1 MDFAQDRVTT
11 LHALAEPDRIPN
23 APTARTTVLVPM
35 AAADAGPG
43 SDRVFSALETLDI
56 ERVVVALRAP
66 ADRVPSIEKRLA
78 SRSIPIE
85 LLWCNGPRIEG
96 LLRAQDLDGPSGKG
110 RDVWLGLG
118 LAAESQYVAIHDADT
133 ASYTEAYVPR
143 LVAPL
148 GTGSERSE
156 RSENGDV
163 NEDDGEGGNE
173 NRNER
178 GTNGYRFTKGY
189 YARIEGD
196 RLYGRLC
203 RLLYAPLV
211 RTLAESHDASILP
224 YLEAFRYGL
233 AGECA
238 MTGDLARE
246 VRCRRGWGLE
256 VGLLGEVFGV
266 AGSEWVAQVDLGAH
280 DHEHRSVD
288 GVAGLSAMA
297 ESVADALLQTV
308 EDRGV
313 QPAYASL
320 PERYREQ
327 AMAFVDS
334 YHADAAF
341 NGLAYDATG
350 ERRQVRAYA
359 DAITPPETDD
369 RLPAWEDAPIAAES
383 VRAAARADLE
393 AIAEGSAIQGA
404 YR

>member
-11 LHALAEPDRIPN
+11 LHALSGADQIPD

-43 SDRVFSALETLDI
+43 SDRVFSALEALDV
-56 ERVVVALRAP
+56 ERVVVALHAP
-66 ADRVPSIEKRLA
+66 ADRVVSIRERLA
-78 SRSIPIE
+78 SCSIPLE
-85 LLWCNGPRIEG
+85 LLWCNGPRMEG
-96 LLRAQDLDGPSGKG
+96 LLRTHGLDGRTGKG
-110 RDVWLGLG
+110 RDIWLGLG
-118 LAAESQYVAIHDADT
+118 LTGESRYVAIHDADT

-148 GTGSERSE
+148 ADGGDGGTDGDGDGGSE
-156 RSENGDV
+156 
-163 NEDDGEGGNE
+163 GET
-173 NRNER
+173 ER
-178 GTNGYRFTKGY
+178 GTEGYRFTKGY

-211 RTLAESHDASILP
+211 CTLAESHDASVLA

-266 AGSEWVAQVDLGAH
+266 AGSEGVAQIDLGVH

-297 ESVADALLQTV
+297 ESVADALLKAV
-308 EDRGV
+308 EDWDV
-313 QPAYASL
+313 QPTYASL
-320 PERYREQ
+320 PERYRER
-327 AMAFVDS
+327 AMEFVDS
-334 YHADAAF
+334 YHSDAAF
-341 NGLAYDATG
+341 NGLAYDAAG
-350 ERRQVRAYA
+350 ERRQVSAYVE
-359 DAITPPETDD
+359 AITPPGTDD
-369 RLPAWEDAPIAAES
+369 RLPAWKNAPIAPES

-393 AIAEGSAIQGA
+393 AIAEDNAIQEA
-404 YR
+404 SR